1 MCFIAV
7 GGFSRNL
14 TRNVYKRYQGLF
26 MNFMFKEHFPWH
38 SATKRQH
45 SPMSK
50 LTETAWI
57 WIEQVVTVSLR
68 NLKKKKWVILHR
80 SSETNYPHSVQHF
93 PFQNFLSKRKVT
105 ILIMPWFIMNRK
117 KKSISYS
124 SSTSSILDSG
134 LENKNK

>member
-68 NLKKKKWVILHR
+68 NLKKKMSNPTSVKWNKL
-80 SSETNYPHSVQHF
+80 S
-93 PFQNFLSKRKVT
+93 PFCATFSLPKFSFKEESNNLNNAMIYHEQ
-105 ILIMPWFIMNRK
+105 K
-117 KKSISYS
+117 KKKVSLTLHLPPPY
-124 SSTSSILDSG
+124 
-134 LENKNK
+134 